1 MKKVPWDNASRRDTI
16 IEALG
21 IIMLTLLIFA
31 NIVCVAPF
39 ADIPHSGSTNVSNL
53 NNYDKAKT
61 EYNEVIEI
69 HAQLRSLAN

>member
-1 MKKVPWDNASRRDTI
+1 
-16 IEALG
+16 
-21 IIMLTLLIFA
+21 MLTLLIFA